1 MKKMYFFFSFILL
14 IVAQTNAQWT
24 SLNVPKSNYET
35 YQFLAISGD
44 GKNLFSYMSDMS
56 AKAYFVM
63 SHDYGDTWQKYEQP
77 KVGYSI
83 PTAPISAETIFWEG
97 DVLYYVSSDGA
108 FKKSTDFGQTF
119 TVQNTSARSL
129 ELPIQRDIDGKWYVA
144 NSGYNWVSTDKG
156 VNWTQTTGGIYG
168 TAYVTAANGNIIST
182 QNNGTIGYS
191 TNGIN
196 WQSPTVPSGLPSG
209 SGSSLSK
216 ASDNTLLWF
225 KFASPSKLL
234 KSIDNGVSWQLVNAT
249 LPTNTKRM
257 FYFGN
262 DIIAYEI
269 LGTTYKSTDGGL
281 TFAKLNTTKLLNS
294 ISGLIT
300 NGMSIYLFG
309 MSDIYKYGTAETGLS
324 AMQPNKKY
332 AIYPNPNNGN
342 FTIET
347 NESSTNSIVEIYNLM
362 GERVFNQPINN
373 SKTAINSGLK
383 QGIYFVKTTGNK
395 HEKGVK
401 IIIEK

>member
-1 MKKMYFFFSFILL
+1 MKKNYFLFSLMLL
-14 IVAQTNAQWT
+14 MVTQANAQWT

-35 YQFLAISGD
+35 YQFLAVSGD

-56 AKAYFVM
+56 AKAYFVT

-83 PTAPISAETIFWEG
+83 PTAPISAEAIFWEG
-97 DVLYYVSSDGA
+97 DVLFYVSSDGA

-129 ELPIQRDIDGKWYVA
+129 ELPIQRAIDGKWYVA

-216 ASDNTLLWF
+216 ATDGTLLWF

-281 TFAKLNTTKLLNS
+281 TFSVANTEKLLLTVSSMLSSGNNIYLYGMSGIYRYGSVNTGLAKPQAVNQLAVFPNPCHNVLTLQSDIAVTGYTITNQQGQLIIQNTLPSTKQIDISSLSEGIYLFTTIATNGQKTTTKL
-294 ISGLIT
+294 
-300 NGMSIYLFG
+300 
-309 MSDIYKYGTAETGLS
+309 
-324 AMQPNKKY
+324 
-332 AIYPNPNNGN
+332 
-342 FTIET
+342 
-347 NESSTNSIVEIYNLM
+347 V
-362 GERVFNQPINN
+362 
-373 SKTAINSGLK
+373 K
-383 QGIYFVKTTGNK
+383 Q
-395 HEKGVK
+395 
-401 IIIEK
+401 